1 MDDEAAAPE
10 IPAPSRVLVIEDEPE
25 SRDFMREGLT
35 RAGWRVAVS
44 DDGVAGL
51 HLATTG
57 DFDVIV
63 VDRMLPGLD
72 GLSLV
77 QALREAGRQTPVLFL
92 TAMGALSD
100 RVAGLKGGG
109 DDYLVKPFYM
119 DELEA
124 RLHALA
130 RRSAAQPQR
139 TRLQARDLVMDR
151 LTQKVERAGRGIDLQ
166 PLEYKL
172 LEYLLLNAGETV
184 TRAMLL
190 ERVWG
195 FRFDPRTNIVETHI
209 SRLRAKLDAEGGEA
223 LISTV
228 RGAGYV
234 IRS

>member
-1 MDDEAAAPE
+1 MDAEAEPPE
-10 IPAPSRVLVIEDEPE
+10 RPHSARVLVIEDEPE
-25 SRDFMREGLT
+25 SRAFMRDGLA
-35 RAGWRVAVS
+35 RAGWQVEVA
-44 DDGVAGL
+44 DDGASGL
-51 HLATTG
+51 QAATAL
-57 DFDVIV
+57 DFDVLV
-63 VDRMLPGLD
+63 VDRMMPGMD

-77 QALREAGRQTPVLFL
+77 KALREAGRQTPVLFL

-130 RRSAAQPQR
+130 RRSLAAPQR
-139 TRLQARDLVMDR
+139 TTLQARDLVVDR
-151 LTQKVERAGRGIDLQ
+151 LTQKVERAGRAIELQ

-172 LEYLLLNAGETV
+172 LEYLMLNTGKTV

-195 FRFDPRTNIVETHI
+195 FKFDPRTNIVETHI
-209 SRLRAKLDAEGGEA
+209 SRLRAKLDVDGGEA
-223 LISTV
+223 LIATV

-234 IRS
+234 IRT